1 APRDQHQF
9 MAVTREHACERNSD
23 SGGSPGDDGN
33 GPRVRHVF
41 TLPARPSFAPI
52 QRSAADPLF
61 EVFARWE
68 VAREHR
74 LLDKLLW
81 IESPELA
88 HLRVGLDD
96 GVGELSVDRRHL
108 ANVDVEYR
116 RAVFIEPHRPDRA
129 MSETDAVHRLEEGSR
144 IVGL

>member
-1 APRDQHQF
+1 
-9 MAVTREHACERNSD
+9 
-23 SGGSPGDDGN
+23 
-33 GPRVRHVF
+33 PRVRHVF

-88 HLRVGLDD
+88 HLRIGLDD

-144 IVGL
+144 IVGLAARGFQRLLDNEKRRVRTCRVEAGIVFVRFVD